1 MQVNVI
7 LLIHKHKYISATS
20 LFVKRRHNIKE
31 QKIRNHYN
39 ILASSEALVK
49 IMRSIIN
56 LTL

>member
-39 ILASSEALVK
+39 NFSK
-49 IMRSIIN
+49 Q
-56 LTL
+56 